1 MDERLF
7 MRHVA
12 DSWGASNAIMS
23 TWDKVFRS
31 CVFRIPD
38 VNHPDMASAINDWF
52 AALHANEGVCHMLRH
67 NKQYGS
73 QESSN
78 TVDMVVRETIAMRD
92 MRNRRNPFQVQAMHF
107 NTLNVLRFEFSG
119 SMEVISK
126 LTRDALRNCPDRTFE
141 PEACAAPAVPS

>member
-23 TWDKVFRS
+23 TWDKVFRN
-31 CVFRIPD
+31 CFFRIPD
-38 VNHPDMASAINDWF
+38 INHPIQANAINDWF

-78 TVDMVVRETIAMRD
+78 IVDMVVRETIAMREL
-92 MRNRRNPFQVQAMHF
+92 RNLRNPFQVQDMHV
-107 NTLNVLRFEFSG
+107 NTLNILRFEYGG
-119 SMEVISK
+119 SMEVVSK
-126 LTRDALRNCPDRTFE
+126 LTCDALRNCPDRTFE
-141 PEACAAPAVPS
+141 PKACAVPAVLP

>member
-1 MDERLF
+1 MDELPF

-23 TWDKVFRS
+23 TWDNVFRS

-38 VNHPDMASAINDWF
+38 VNHPNKARAINNWF
-52 AALHANEGVCHMLRH
+52 AALHANECVCHMLMH

-92 MRNRRNPFQVQAMHF
+92 MRNLRNPFQVQDMHIK
-107 NTLNVLRFEFSG
+107 TLNVLRFEFSG

-141 PEACAAPAVPS
+141 TEACAAPAVPS